1 MINAVG
7 RDIPDELLVNGKEV
21 YQGKNYMDGK
31 YLHKAAPTTR
41 RYEKPQESKI
51 LASITEALKACGA
64 KDGMTFS
71 FHHHLR
77 DGDYVVNMVMKAA
90 IEELGLKDLTIAA
103 TSLGDA
109 HDPIAD
115 YIEQG
120 KVIGIQT
127 SGIGCLDQF
136 PCVHGP
142 SPHLAGMRQLRL
154 VPLPRPGGEALRE
167 DLVDEIDIL
176 DHLEV
181 EHAHTDRI
189 RAVVEGVGE
198 ALARMDRA
206 REPVTGL
213 EKPLRAPVFLHELP
227 HPLVEE
233 VPPNRHAQKRV
244 ESISHVHFAYSSST
258 NSIAD

>member
-103 TSLGDA
+103 TSLGSA

-115 YIEQG
+115 
-120 KVIGIQT
+120 
-127 SGIGCLDQF
+127 
-136 PCVHGP
+136 
-142 SPHLAGMRQLRL
+142 
-154 VPLPRPGGEALRE
+154 
-167 DLVDEIDIL
+167 
-176 DHLEV
+176 
-181 EHAHTDRI
+181 
-189 RAVVEGVGE
+189 
-198 ALARMDRA
+198 
-206 REPVTGL
+206 
-213 EKPLRAPVFLHELP
+213 
-227 HPLVEE
+227 
-233 VPPNRHAQKRV
+233 
-244 ESISHVHFAYSSST
+244 
-258 NSIAD
+258 